1 MVTAITYQLS
11 IVFNTASTPTR
22 HYMHFYPSKANG
34 AMVGREWEGEIR
46 ALNYGQG
53 WGNSKGY
60 KLSVLSSGYLMY
72 STVISNNVRLK
83 PAESRPCVLKKKLK
97 VLGRGIY

>member
-46 ALNYGQG
+46 ALN
-53 WGNSKGY
+53 
-60 KLSVLSSGYLMY
+60 
-72 STVISNNVRLK
+72 
-83 PAESRPCVLKKKLK
+83 
-97 VLGRGIY
+97 